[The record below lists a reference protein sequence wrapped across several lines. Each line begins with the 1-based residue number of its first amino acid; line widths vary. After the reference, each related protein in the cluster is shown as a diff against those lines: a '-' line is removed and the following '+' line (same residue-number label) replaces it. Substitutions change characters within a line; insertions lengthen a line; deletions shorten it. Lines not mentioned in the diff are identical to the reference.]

1 MTLMRWLPTVSA
13 TLQLVGTALIVWG
26 LRFTSATGV
35 VYHPPGG
42 AREIPHAGIVREHPW
57 ALKVGPWLLL
67 AGLSL
72 QVVVALSL

>member
-1 MTLMRWLPTVSA
+1 
-13 TLQLVGTALIVWG
+13 VWG

-67 AGLSL
+67 AGLAL